1 MRRLAFAIIV
11 VAALGGCSDLGLDP
25 KPDLIHA
32 RFDPDARV
40 IPMPSDVL
48 RDAVAQRLDMPN
60 DTDADRAKLTP
71 AESEFYAYLEMLDGW
86 SSLMS
91 ATVDLDGAIDPTSID
106 DATLQIWHWGAVPER
121 VADVRVSVRPDGKQV
136 QIDPPRTGW
145 QRGERYVAVLRGG
158 PHGAKGMAG
167 ERVEC
172 DAAFYFLRQTERL
185 DTPEH
190 EHAFPGDTQAERQ
203 ANAKRLEGIREDLA
217 PAFDAFAAQGL
228 PRAEVAALWAF
239 TVTTRTELAMDQPSQ
254 RIPLPIDLMLD
265 PATHH
270 VDAPVAPW
278 DSPVEA
284 EAKGR
289 LAELDGFALSGS
301 QMFELTAP
309 VDPTT
314 ISETTVK
321 LYRLTGTPVLEPA
334 TVELLADK
342 VHIIVTP
349 KAGRLPEKT
358 LYAVVVTDAVRDAA
372 GLAPTLMPIGH
383 FLQSHAAVSLND
395 ASQVQGVA
403 DHDALKLEGSRAEL
417 AAALDVLGRDH
428 ILAAWPFTTMSVSAN
443 LAELRQ
449 RSATFNTS
457 PDPANVTHMTPGQ
470 ALLDFPF
477 GIGSILNVGD
487 VYNGTIE
494 TPNFLDPVTRQW
506 RGDGSH
512 TVESVKFT
520 MTVPKNPKPGPMPVV
535 IFGHGLITEHRFV
548 LAVGD
553 ALAAKG
559 YAAISIDF
567 PYHGDR
573 TYCATGGPI
582 SVVNPL
588 DGSLASLDPCQSG
601 STCNDHGQCVDAN
614 GNGNHL
620 ATFGV
625 ISTPIASGAVFL
637 EIDHIANSK
646 DHFQQALVDLGS
658 LDRSLRTGAWG
669 AVLGRA
675 VDTTKIYY
683 AGQSLG
689 GIMGA
694 VFLGT
699 NPDISRAVLN
709 VPGAGLIPLFDDST
723 FFSAQLDA
731 FFTRQKIDRASF
743 DGRRFLTV
751 AHWFL
756 DAVDP
761 QHLGPITGARALMLQ
776 MATLDFI
783 IPNANTELLQQ
794 VTGAPRRDYVGEHG
808 FLTIPGEPAY
818 FPGTADL
825 ASFLS
830 GELQP

>member
-1 MRRLAFAIIV
+1 
-11 VAALGGCSDLGLDP
+11 
-25 KPDLIHA
+25 
-32 RFDPDARV
+32 
-40 IPMPSDVL
+40 
-48 RDAVAQRLDMPN
+48 
-60 DTDADRAKLTP
+60 
-71 AESEFYAYLEMLDGW
+71 YLETLDGW
-86 SSLMS
+86 STLMS
-91 ATVDLDGAIDPTSID
+91 ATVEMTGAIDPTTVGD
-106 DATLQIWHWGAVPER
+106 GTLQVWHWGAIPQQVR
-121 VADVRVSVRPDGKQV
+121 DVRISVTADGKKIT
-136 QIDPPRTGW
+136 IDPPRTGW
-145 QRGERYVAVLRGG
+145 ERGERYVAVLRGG
-158 PHGAKGMAG
+158 AQGAKGMSG

-172 DAAFYFLRQTERL
+172 DAAFYFLRQTQRL

-203 ANAKRLEGIREDLA
+203 ANAKRLEGIREDLS

-254 RIPLPIDLMLD
+254 RIPLPIDLLLD

-270 VDAPVAPW
+270 VDAPAAPW

-289 LAELDGFALSGS
+289 LSELDGFALSGS
-301 QMFELTAP
+301 QLFELTAP

-314 ISETTVK
+314 ISEATVK
-321 LYRLTGTPVLEPA
+321 LYRLTGTPVQEPA

-358 LYAVVVTDAVRDAA
+358 LYAVVVTDAVRDAN
-372 GLAPTLMPIGH
+372 GLEPTLMPIGH
-383 FLQSHAAVSLND
+383 FLQSRAAVAVNAS
-395 ASQVQGVA
+395 SQVQGVA

-428 ILAAWPFTTMSVSAN
+428 VLAAWPFTTMSVSAP
-443 LAELRQ
+443 LAELRV

-520 MTVPKNPKPGPMPVV
+520 MTVPKNPKAGPMPVV
-535 IFGHGLITEHRFV
+535 IFGHGLITERRFV

-588 DGSLASLDPCQSG
+588 DGSLASLDPCQAG

-625 ISTPIASGAVFL
+625 ISTPIASGARFL

-658 LDRSLRTGAWG
+658 LDRSLRTGAWD
-669 AVLGRA
+669 AVLGRP

-699 NPDISRAVLN
+699 SPDISRAVLN

-761 QHLGPITGARALMLQ
+761 QHLGPAIGARSLMLQ

-808 FLTIPGEPAY
+808 FLTIPVEPAY